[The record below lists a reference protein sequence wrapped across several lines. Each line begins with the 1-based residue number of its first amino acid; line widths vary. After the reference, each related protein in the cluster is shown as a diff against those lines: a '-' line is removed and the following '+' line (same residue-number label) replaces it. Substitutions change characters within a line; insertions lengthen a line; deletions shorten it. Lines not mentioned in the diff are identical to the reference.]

1 MNQSSLLGS
10 IISKPYTPTMRGFSL
25 MGFNLSSSSSSSN
38 KDKDLKRK
46 EHIIKEINIMDL
58 QHLRKDK

>member
-25 MGFNLSSSSSSSN
+25 MGFNLSSSSSN

-46 EHIIKEINIMDL
+46 EHIIKEINNMDS
-58 QHLRKDK
+58 QHLRKDKR